1 MSIQDVEQTIDR
13 AFDGFYVNYE
23 FRKKQ
28 REDTLQMDVFLDWQL
43 TVKNDAKISDGVDG
57 FIDDGSQCQAYDIQT
72 LELGK
77 VGSRAEPAQ
86 LRLVWVKL

>member
-13 AFDGFYVNYE
+13 AFDGAYVNYE
-23 FRKKQ
+23 KQ
-28 REDTLQMDVFLDWQL
+28 GEDTLQTDVFLDWQL
-43 TVKNDAKISDGVDG
+43 TVKNDAKISDGVDW